1 MRVVVVTV
9 AFLVTLLAG
18 CSNAPSDDEAA
29 PFVEPEAF
37 EDLTVTESKGVIRG
51 IVISETIVPIP
62 DAQVELRLEGAKA
75 QITDAQGAFVF
86 TDLEPGDYFMTV
98 SKAGYF
104 TVQASTTVVAGVAE
118 PPIVKVQLVIDA
130 LTQPFTE
137 LFHWAGFLEC
147 GMMYSSNTAPPPA
160 GYLGFNACG
169 LHDGRFIEHF
179 TFGADRMPDFAQAEA
194 VWKGTQPLSN
204 RLAMGFYDSGTYD
217 WKGISG
223 ESPLLLTTNKTEIY
237 DYFEENQTELRMR
250 MFPGMADEP
259 ASVVV
264 TTNQGFDVYL
274 TLFYGFTPRADWRF
288 SVEGNCATP
297 AQCS

>member
-1 MRVVVVTV
+1 MRAIVVVA
-9 AFLVTLLAG
+9 AFLVALLAG
-18 CSNAPSDDEAA
+18 CSSPPADDEE
-29 PFVEPEAF
+29 PVFVEPEAF

-62 DAQVELRLEGAKA
+62 DAQVELRLDGAKA
-75 QITDAQGAFVF
+75 QLTDAQGAFVF

-104 TVQASTTVVAGVAE
+104 PVQASTTVVAGVAE

-147 GMMYSSNTAPPPA
+147 GVMYSSNTIPVA
-160 GYLGFNACG
+160 YLGFNACG
-169 LHDGRFIEHF
+169 LHDDRFIETF
-179 TFGADRMPDFAQAEA
+179 PFGADRMPDFAQAEA

-204 RLAMGFYDSGTYD
+204 RLSLGYYLGGTTD
-217 WKGISG
+217 WKGTSG
-223 ESPLLLTTNKTEIY
+223 ESPIVLNATMEEIY
-237 DYFEENQTELRMR
+237 DAFEENQTELRMR

-259 ASVVV
+259 VSVVV
-264 TTNQGFDVYL
+264 VTNQAFDVYL

-288 SVEGNCATP
+288 HLEGNCATP
-297 AQCS
+297 SQCT